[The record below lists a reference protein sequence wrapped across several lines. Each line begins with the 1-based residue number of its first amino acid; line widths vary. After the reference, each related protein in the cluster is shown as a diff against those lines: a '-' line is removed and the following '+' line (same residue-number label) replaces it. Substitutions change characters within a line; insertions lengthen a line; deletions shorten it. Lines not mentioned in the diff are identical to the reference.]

1 MLPPAQLHSRVKM
14 WLSAVQPLQP
24 AEGRRGAPAF
34 QDRHAGRHSCWGSP
48 ALLAQSIGSGEP
60 LQVDYLHRLDPTVA
74 PDILMLLQ
82 MAEISRVLEPGGVF
96 VASTFLKT
104 FSPLGQIFGDSAV
117 QSLNDLDRDGGTY
130 KWWTEPEL
138 RDITA
143 SAGLVNFQR
152 FRRNRF
158 IMLCVQK
165 PGKQ

>member
-1 MLPPAQLHSRVKM
+1 
-14 WLSAVQPLQP
+14 
-24 AEGRRGAPAF
+24 
-34 QDRHAGRHSCWGSP
+34 
-48 ALLAQSIGSGEP
+48 
-60 LQVDYLHRLDPTVA
+60 
-74 PDILMLLQ
+74 MLLQ

-96 VASTFLKT
+96 VVTTFLKT
-104 FSPLGQIFGDSAV
+104 FSPLGQIFGDSAI

>member
-1 MLPPAQLHSRVKM
+1 MGRLPFKTGTLA
-14 WLSAVQPLQP
+14 
-24 AEGRRGAPAF
+24 GI
-34 QDRHAGRHSCWGSP
+34 HAGAALHCWHNP
-48 ALLAQSIGSGEP
+48 LAAVSHMQTDNVA
-60 LQVDYLHRLDPTVA
+60 QANCTVA
-74 PDILMLLQ
+74 LDVLLMLQ

-96 VASTFLKT
+96 VATTFLKT

-117 QSLNDLDRDGGTY
+117 QPLNDLDRDGGTY

-138 RDITA
+138 RDIAA